1 MSRVSY
7 HNTARIRYSNGVCFY
22 KFTVHLT
29 ISIRLIFSKLP
40 KFFLYFPQLFF
51 FFFFEFKTPD
61 VTESRRKW
69 FETWF
74 TLESMKCQGFFF
86 CVVPPSNWFSQTMRI
101 LCLLDGDTQR
111 NRRRNDGERI
121 KWIRRAW
128 NGRRVQQPKQ
138 VDDIIIIIV
147 ITIKR
152 TGPTN

>member
-1 MSRVSY
+1 MGFVSTSSQFTWRSQFGWFFPNY
-7 HNTARIRYSNGVCFY
+7 QNSFFIFHNCFFVITLHLDSY
-22 KFTVHLT
+22 FT
-29 ISIRLIFSKLP
+29 
-40 KFFLYFPQLFF
+40 
-51 FFFFEFKTPD
+51 TPD